1 MKHTGVVH
9 VEEGPIGRTL
19 LYFALPVLLSQL
31 LQEFYNVADC
41 MVLGRF
47 GGDYALAAAGI
58 SGMLLSVLINFYI
71 GFSSGVSVITS
82 RLFGAYRYK
91 ELKKTMTAVFR
102 LVILTGVVMTLLG
115 YFLCEPVLSLLH
127 SPGEVRPYAA
137 LYLHICILGLT
148 AQLIYNTGTAIL
160 RSLGNSRTPMILFL
174 FSGICNLILDVILVI
189 GLGMGIGGAAAATM
203 FSQWLL
209 AIMIL
214 VHLCLL
220 NPAYRLT
227 LRGKG
232 LPAQELLLI
241 LKDGIPAGLQAVF
254 MSISSMLIQ
263 ISINSFGPDAMAGM
277 TVYAKIEGCLYL
289 PSFAYGIALTSFV
302 GQNHG
307 ARQYDRIRTSVSM
320 SLRTMF
326 LVILPFSMI
335 LLLASPALLQLF
347 TSDAGILVNS
357 REAVLYTFPVYVV
370 YSINQIWLGAI
381 KGLGNTLYPM
391 VCTLLCYS
399 VFRVVWCR
407 LLIPYFPTMR
417 VVYLSYDVSFFL
429 MMLMLVPMYY
439 YQLRKAEQS

>member
-1 MKHTGVVH
+1 
-9 VEEGPIGRTL
+9 
-19 LYFALPVLLSQL
+19 
-31 LQEFYNVADC
+31 
-41 MVLGRF
+41 
-47 GGDYALAAAGI
+47 
-58 SGMLLSVLINFYI
+58 
-71 GFSSGVSVITS
+71 
-82 RLFGAYRYK
+82 
-91 ELKKTMTAVFR
+91 
-102 LVILTGVVMTLLG
+102 
-115 YFLCEPVLSLLH
+115 
-127 SPGEVRPYAA
+127 
-137 LYLHICILGLT
+137 
-148 AQLIYNTGTAIL
+148 
-160 RSLGNSRTPMILFL
+160 MILFL

-214 VHLCLL
+214 VHLSRL

-227 LRGKG
+227 LKGKG
-232 LPAQELLLI
+232 LPVQELLLI

-335 LLLASPALLQLF
+335 LLLASPVLLQLF
-347 TSDAGILVNS
+347 TSDTGILLNS